1 MKHEANDGRLHHIS
15 DIAVLQRCRHEY
27 FEHASN
33 IPRIAIARRKP
44 EPLHRFDLSRFVTGT
59 HGIEQQLIDS
69 LINKGDVIE

>member
-1 MKHEANDGRLHHIS
+1 MKHEANDGPLYHIS

-33 IPRIAIARRKP
+33 IPRIEITRREP
-44 EPLHRFDLSRFVTGT
+44 EPLHRFDLSRFVTGI

-69 LINKGDVIE
+69 LVNKRDVIE